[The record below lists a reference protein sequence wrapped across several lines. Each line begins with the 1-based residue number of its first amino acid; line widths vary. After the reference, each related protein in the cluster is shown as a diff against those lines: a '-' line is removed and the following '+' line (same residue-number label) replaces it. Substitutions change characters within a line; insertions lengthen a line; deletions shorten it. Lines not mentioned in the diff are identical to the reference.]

1 MVADFQNR
9 AWNASL
15 IEALATGRMTGPFGD
30 GRPIEGLAGS
40 CTFIGVNYYFRR
52 TIAFRLN
59 GIANGFSQDV
69 LPLDAPRTDFGWPIV
84 PEGLYDSLMQAS
96 ALNVPIYITENGIAD
111 ARDTMRPRYIVDHLA
126 ATRRAIDAG
135 AVPQAQVASR
145 APQ

>member
-84 PEGLYDSLMQAS
+84 P
-96 ALNVPIYITENGIAD
+96 IYITENGIAD

>member
-1 MVADFQNR
+1 
-9 AWNASL
+9 
-15 IEALATGRMTGPFGD
+15 MTGPFGD
-30 GRPIEGLAGS
+30 GRPIEGPAGS

-69 LPLDAPRTDFGWPIV
+69 LPPDAPRTDFGWPI
-84 PEGLYDSLMQAS
+84 
-96 ALNVPIYITENGIAD
+96 VPIYITENGIAD